1 MPRGSKGEKRPAHV
15 IGKPPPPTR
24 REQLLAQA
32 KATQSFEPVAQ
43 RIAVNKLIFES
54 VLGGDCTSVEILETA
69 YGDPQGRRYWELLFF
84 EPLPLYQFAEELAL
98 HSSSA
103 DGVAAL
109 DRYLLQIIER
119 LRAAAEAGET
129 WFIGDTSPLI
139 TETWSSLALRD
150 SALAVR
156 PREAITWMCQNP
168 NARHLVPETAA
179 QIAGAASPIGPTS
192 APSPTGGGAP
202 SESDAALN
210 AETKALGNSLLAARP
225 AASNVRR
232 RGRRPNKLEQA
243 KEEMRRDIQEGRQT
257 AATLNDMREK
267 DLASTYRVSRD
278 TARKAR
284 DAVLSDIDEN
294 SNSLQTAT
302 NDN

>member
-1 MPRGSKGEKRPAHV
+1 MPRGSKGEKHPADV

-54 VLGGDCTSVEILETA
+54 VLWGACTSVEILETA
-69 YGDPQGRRYWELLFF
+69 YGDPQGRQYWELWLF
-84 EPLPLYQFAEELAL
+84 EPLPLYQFAADLAL
-98 HSSSA
+98 HSASA
-103 DGVAAL
+103 DGLAVL
-109 DRYLLQIIER
+109 DRYLFQIIER

-139 TETWSSLALRD
+139 TEKWSSLALRD

-156 PREAITWMCQNP
+156 PREAVTWMCQNP

-192 APSPTGGGAP
+192 APSPTGVGVP
-202 SESDAALN
+202 SESDAALD
-210 AETKALGNSLLAARP
+210 AGIKALGNPLLAAAR
-225 AASNVRR
+225 NVRR
-232 RGRRPNKLEQA
+232 RGRRPIKLEQA
-243 KEEMRRDIQEGRQT
+243 KEKMRRDIQEDRQT
-257 AATLNDMREK
+257 ADTLNAMPEK
-267 DLASTYRVSRD
+267 NLASTYGLSRD

-284 DAVLSDIDEN
+284 DAVLSEIDEN
-294 SNSLQTAT
+294 SNSRQTPT
-302 NDN
+302 NDK